1 MRKVNFLKLE
11 SGVDYLP
18 ISSNS
23 VLYEG
28 WIYTLETSGWGSQYK
43 KSQFNPKPSRM
54 TNEQIKKLL
63 WLVPQLDVLE
73 TEQLE
78 MMTAKNAKRVEEKL
92 QGPAWDTAYYIE
104 LQRAACKILSARYI
118 EDAKAMNYRQ
128 FVK

>member
-1 MRKVNFLKLE
+1 MSQN
-11 SGVDYLP
+11 LP
-18 ISSNS
+18 
-23 VLYEG
+23 
-28 WIYTLETSGWGSQYK
+28 Q
-43 KSQFNPKPSRM
+43 M

-78 MMTAKNAKRVEEKL
+78 MMTQKNAKRIEEKL

-104 LQRAACKILSARYI
+104 LQRAACKVLSARYI